1 MKMNELYLPQELRS
15 LVARKHYAVDDVGMS
30 ASKVLIFDD
39 MVLKIQP
46 ERQETRTEKRMLSW
60 LDGKLPVPKLVY
72 HTVEE
77 GINYLLMSRI
87 KGKMACDAELMEN
100 PGQLVPILA
109 ESLKML
115 WQVDISD
122 CPVRWDLQHKLE
134 KARAAVAAGEVDVE
148 NVEPETF
155 GENGFK
161 DPADLLGWLCTNQPP
176 EDLVLSHGD
185 FCLPN
190 VFIDNQRL
198 SGFIDLGRMGVA
210 DRWQDIAL
218 CWRSLK
224 HNYGGEY
231 GGKVYEDFDP
241 DCLFQAL
248 GIEPDREKLRYYIL
262 MDELF

>member
-1 MKMNELYLPQELRS
+1 MNELYLPQELRS

-109 ESLKML
+109 ECVL
-115 WQVDISD
+115 
-122 CPVRWDLQHKLE
+122 
-134 KARAAVAAGEVDVE
+134 VAIV
-148 NVEPETF
+148 TF
-155 GENGFK
+155 LVCFYFGQRFGGSNDFERT
-161 DPADLLGWLCTNQPP
+161 LGLYGTSTGTVPT
-176 EDLVLSHGD
+176 G
-185 FCLPN
+185 
-190 VFIDNQRL
+190 
-198 SGFIDLGRMGVA
+198 
-210 DRWQDIAL
+210 IAL
-218 CWRSLK
+218 VRIVDPNFKTNTAVELGLTNLIMMASTPVVIVMMLYAQGDLSENLTMIGLAVCTVLYLVILKVTKCW
-224 HNYGGEY
+224 
-231 GGKVYEDFDP
+231 GKKSFSW
-241 DCLFQAL
+241 
-248 GIEPDREKLRYYIL
+248 KK
-262 MDELF
+262 